1 MDMVNSSAVPFSI
14 ALVFIAAVITKVAWG
29 RITAA
34 DPASSRNNTRPQLL
48 AAQGTGI
55 GGVGIRN

>member
-34 DPASSRNNTRPQLL
+34 DPASSRNNTRPQPP
-48 AAQGTGI
+48 AVTGI
-55 GGVGIRN
+55 TSAI